1 MGNQLSRQGA
11 STMRPGLYA
20 FAAAAA
26 FLGTTTY
33 IGLVEQPARLALSGA
48 AMLQEWKWSNR
59 RGTLLLS
66 VFAVVSAILA
76 YVQFRANGDVRW
88 LIGGTTIL
96 ASWPYAYFVMMP
108 VNVWLYVIPP
118 ARAVSPVRELMRDW
132 GLLEWGHA
140 LIGFAACCAFAW
152 ALELPV

>member
-1 MGNQLSRQGA
+1 
-11 STMRPGLYA
+11 MRPGLYA
-20 FAAAAA
+20 FGSAAC
-26 FLGTTTY
+26 FLGAAIY
-33 IGLVEQPARLALSGA
+33 IGLVEQPARLRLSSRAMIKEWAL
-48 AMLQEWKWSNR
+48 SNR
-59 RGTLLLS
+59 RGTLTLS

-76 YVQFRANGDVRW
+76 YIQFRANGDVRW

-132 GLLEWGHA
+132 GLLEWGHV
-140 LIGFAACCAFAW
+140 LIGFAAACVFAW
-152 ALELPV
+152 TLELPL